1 MVVPKASKSVCV
13 LAVDDSE
20 ASERAVVWA
29 LTNLDGKDHH
39 YRLTHIVQE
48 PINIQDPRVVEYHA
62 DKSLTDK
69 AASFLRERF
78 APLLQQ
84 AGVTFDID
92 VILRPEKDQNIG
104 FALCKRCSEVHAET
118 VVMGRHHKWP
128 GFLVYLHDS
137 VSMHVAQ
144 QYSEG
149 AVVLLG

>member
-1 MVVPKASKSVCV
+1 MVNGSFCV
-13 LAVDDSE
+13 L
-20 ASERAVVWA
+20 VV
-29 LTNLDGKDHH
+29 
-39 YRLTHIVQE
+39 Q
-48 PINIQDPRVVEYHA
+48 
-62 DKSLTDK
+62 TDK
-69 AASFLRERF
+69 AANFLRERF

-84 AGVTFDID
+84 AGVSFDID

-137 VSMHVAQ
+137 VSLHVAQ